1 MVPFTFLHAGVD
13 DLRTDSAGSQWIE
26 QKDDLIRPVSG
37 FTLADHQ
44 FLYCF
49 AWYYH
54 TACQDVW
61 HNFK

>member
-37 FTLADHQ
+37 FTLADH
-44 FLYCF
+44 
-49 AWYYH
+49 
-54 TACQDVW
+54 
-61 HNFK
+61 